1 MKKYFMVSLVKNGLL
16 GGSIVADSESI
27 TFHTGKVTVPQEYR
41 HLVMKYED
49 ISEVTKGLL
58 FILPM
63 VTVKM
68 RNGNEYKFVVFFGRK
83 RLVDAI
89 LIQQRIL
96 SAYADVIRGKTVT
109 EAAIEAGFSSSAHFA
124 DVNRR
129 VFGISIRN
137 ISKDLNF
144 IKVK

>member
-68 RNGNEYKFVVFFGRK
+68 RNGNEYKFVVFSGTNRF
-83 RLVDAI
+83 VDT
-89 LIQQRIL
+89 LKEMGLNL
-96 SAYADVIRGKTVT
+96 SGRGK
-109 EAAIEAGFSSSAHFA
+109 
-124 DVNRR
+124 
-129 VFGISIRN
+129 RN
-137 ISKDLNF
+137 L
-144 IKVK
+144 